1 LAGAGLVGLFVFRR
15 RRNRRR
21 HHIGGLFLL
30 WGLLSPTPTQAQAI
44 SHELDSQTFEEPA
57 SFRTPRQWAFELR
70 FGPYRPN
77 VDSEFSGTSKVPAE
91 TPYKTTFGGSRH
103 LMSQFEIDWQVFQA
117 FGSLSVGAVVGYY
130 NQSAKAFE
138 ADSTTGASTGVRS
151 KGDSTSLRLIPTAAL
166 LVYRL
171 DWAAEQWR
179 IPLVPYAKVG
189 LNYTFWQIKDGNG
202 RVPSY
207 LGGHGSGG
215 TAGWQAAAGLAL
227 QLDFLDPSAARN
239 LDIETGINHS
249 YLFFE
254 WNHVEATG
262 LGMKDK
268 LHLGDSRWVIGMM
281 CEF

>member
-1 LAGAGLVGLFVFRR
+1 MGS
-15 RRNRRR
+15 
-21 HHIGGLFLL
+21 LFLL
-30 WGLLSPTPTQAQAI
+30 LGLLSASPTQAQAI
-44 SHELDSQTFEEPA
+44 SRERDNQVFDQPVSY
-57 SFRTPRQWAFELR
+57 RTPRHWAFELR
-70 FGPYRPN
+70 FGPFRPN
-77 VDSEFSGTSKVPAE
+77 VDSEFSGTSQAPAA

-103 LMSQFEIDWQVFQA
+103 LMSQFEIDWQVFQS
-117 FGSLSVGAVVGYY
+117 FGSLSVGTVVGYY

-151 KGDSTSLRLIPTAAL
+151 KGDSTSLRLIPMAAL
-166 LVYRL
+166 LVYRMDL
-171 DWAAEQWR
+171 GAEHWK
-179 IPLVPYAKVG
+179 IPLVPYGKVG
-189 LNYTFWQIKDGNG
+189 LNYTFWNIKDGNG

-215 TAGWQAAAGLAL
+215 TAGWQAAAGLSL

-262 LGMKDK
+262 LGQKDK
-268 LHLGDSRWVIGMM
+268 LRVGDSRWVIGMM